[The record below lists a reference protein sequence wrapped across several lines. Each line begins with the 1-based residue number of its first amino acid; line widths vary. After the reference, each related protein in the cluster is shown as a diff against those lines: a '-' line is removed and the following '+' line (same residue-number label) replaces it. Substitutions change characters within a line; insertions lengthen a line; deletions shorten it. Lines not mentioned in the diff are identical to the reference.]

1 MEWYNTVVGI
11 GVAFAIKT
19 TMRIKIFGA
28 RADANAGLAWRTAAS
43 RA

>member
-1 MEWYNTVVGI
+1 MDWYKTMVAV

-19 TMRIKIFGA
+19 TMRIKIFSA
-28 RADANAGLAWRTAAS
+28 RANAGLAWRTVVS